1 MAKYRVWLEDVELQ
15 SAVVEARDS
24 VDARRKTEQML
35 DDGTLWNDKNTQFT
49 ESCFE
54 VRAIE
59 PVR

>member
-1 MAKYRVWLEDVELQ
+1 MAKYLVWLEDTELQ
-15 SAVVEARDS
+15 SVEIEARDS
-24 VDARRKTEQML
+24 VDARRRTEQMI
-35 DDGTLWNDKNTQFT
+35 DAGTLWDNQKFQFT